1 MALILR
7 KEKADGARRRD
18 LVYLSTGNFNEK
30 TAKIY
35 SDMALLTA
43 NEALVRDV
51 DTLFA
56 LLEGRQPE
64 PDFTHLLVARHNMVP
79 ELRTM
84 IQREIDHVAAGRKGY
99 ILLKM
104 NGLHDPGMIDELY
117 RASEAGVRIDLIVRG
132 ICCLMPDQ
140 PYSANIEVTRIVD
153 MFLEHSRIWYFYNDG
168 AEDLFLTS
176 ADWMKRNLNR
186 RIDNVKACRLD
197 GELRNRFKRDM
208 NPVKVRAQMAIYDY
222 LRRKNEPT
230 DE

>member
-1 MALILR
+1 MFR
-7 KEKADGARRRD
+7 QTKRQVR
-18 LVYLSTGNFNEK
+18 LSS
-30 TAKIY
+30 A
-35 SDMALLTA
+35 
-43 NEALVRDV
+43 
-51 DTLFA
+51 
-56 LLEGRQPE
+56 
-64 PDFTHLLVARHNMVP
+64 P

-186 RIDNVKACRLD
+186 RIETAFPILDPDIKREIIDILQIQLSDNVKACRLD

-222 LRRKNEPT
+222 LRRKNEST

>member
-1 MALILR
+1 
-7 KEKADGARRRD
+7 
-18 LVYLSTGNFNEK
+18 
-30 TAKIY
+30 
-35 SDMALLTA
+35 
-43 NEALVRDV
+43 
-51 DTLFA
+51 
-56 LLEGRQPE
+56 
-64 PDFTHLLVARHNMVP
+64 MVP

-186 RIDNVKACRLD
+186 RIETAFPILDPDIKREIIDILQIQLRDNVKACRLD
-197 GELRNRFKRDM
+197 GELRNRFKRDT
-208 NPVKVRAQMAIYDY
+208 NPVKVRAQMAIRAY
-222 LRRKNEPT
+222 LEVRNASGDPVKTIR
-230 DE
+230 